1 MTFTRMLRVL
11 PLIVA
16 GLLPAAAGRAQDVP
30 GIEICTVEKNM
41 ARRTGCLQSN
51 VEFLKSTMTRMTL
64 DHQRKLDALARQVEA
79 LRATVASLR
88 KDVDALQAARK
99 KHEPARDG
107 KGAARNATKDATK
120 DAPKDDGGTAKK

>member
-79 LRATVASLR
+79 LRATVAAVRRSPAAQWARANRAVALPLR
-88 KDVDALQAARK
+88 RSSPASTRSRALSA
-99 KHEPARDG
+99 
-107 KGAARNATKDATK
+107 
-120 DAPKDDGGTAKK
+120 